1 MGMKRVSDVPTI
13 LPADAPPAE
22 IVDPTRVRVEVLT
35 VSKRAAQAE
44 FRVRLDTA
52 EVWYREHLVA
62 VFDREKLRAWLQSPW
77 RWVAEGEV
85 VLSVDPRSAGD
96 RIAIGLQD
104 VAAWTLSPKELAAL
118 RVRV

>member
-1 MGMKRVSDVPTI
+1 MRTKGLNGLPTI
-13 LPADAPPAE
+13 LPTEVPAPQV
-22 IVDPTRVRVEVLT
+22 VDPTRVRVEVIT
-35 VSKRAAQAE
+35 VSNRAAEAE
-44 FRVRLDTA
+44 FRVRLDTV
-52 EVWYREHLVA
+52 EVWYGEHCSA
-62 VFDREKLRAWLQSPW
+62 VFDRDRLRAWLQSPW

-96 RIAIGLQD
+96 RIAITLMD